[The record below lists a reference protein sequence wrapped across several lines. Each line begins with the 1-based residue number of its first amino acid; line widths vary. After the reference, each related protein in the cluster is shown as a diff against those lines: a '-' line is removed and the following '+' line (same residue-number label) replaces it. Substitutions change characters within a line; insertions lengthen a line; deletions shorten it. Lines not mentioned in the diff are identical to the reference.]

1 MRSRVVVAV
10 RVAASA
16 ERAFE
21 VFTSE
26 IDQWWRSDDLFLF
39 DVRRTGR
46 MAFEPGPGGR
56 LTETYDDGEVF
67 EVGRIHV
74 WEPPSRLVFGW
85 RQAGFAPDQETEVRI
100 GFERVGAETRV
111 TVEHLGW
118 DEIPEDHAAR
128 HGFPLFVFQQRNAE
142 RWQTLLRRLRKQLG

>member
-1 MRSRVVVAV
+1 MRSRVLVAV
-10 RVAASA
+10 RVAASPQ
-16 ERAFE
+16 RAFDA
-21 VFTSE
+21 FTGE
-26 IDQWWRSDDLFLF
+26 IDRWWRSDGLFLF
-39 DVRRTGR
+39 DPRRTGR

-67 EVGRIHV
+67 EVGRIQV

-85 RQAGFAPDQETEVRI
+85 RQASFAPDQETVVRV

-118 DEIPEDHAAR
+118 DEIPREHAAR
-128 HGFPLFVFQQRNAE
+128 HGFPLLVFQQRHAE
-142 RWQTLLRRLRKQLG
+142 WWQTLLGRLRELVG